1 MAPQRSHRP
10 IHRYRRIRP
19 RCSSDPDLDAAR
31 ARLSAPCESGEE
43 TNAQYAGVASDGWG
57 PLDDGGAFL
66 ATAEQLVNA
75 ADRVGL
81 FGRQVSVLLFITA
94 GTDLVAD
101 GALVTASPRNGDDAI
116 GLRLCF
122 YHLDH
127 NDLQWDPA
135 SRGMDAALGV
145 LRSAAHHAQHVVQD
159 ASRRRG
165 SASS

>member
-1 MAPQRSHRP
+1 MSPVLP
-10 IHRYRRIRP
+10 DIGL
-19 RCSSDPDLDAAR
+19 DLDAGR
-31 ARLSAPCESGEE
+31 AWLSAPCQSGDE
-43 TNAQYAGVASDGWG
+43 TNAQYAGVTSDGWS

-66 ATAEQLVNA
+66 ATAEQPVNA

-81 FGRQVSVLLFITA
+81 FGRRVNVLLFITA

-116 GLRLCF
+116 GLRLCS

-135 SRGMDAALGV
+135 SRGLDAALGV
-145 LRSAAHHAQHVVQD
+145 LRSAAHHAQHVVRE
-159 ASRRRG
+159 ASRRCG
-165 SASS
+165 STSR